1 MTRHFSTSLSR
12 ALFIVNVSAILEGE
26 TMRFKW
32 LDSKALIL
40 KSRKELVTSLVAAA
54 VVTAGGLAIG
64 SVSLASAQDLS
75 RRPSTAEAAFLKE
88 NDAAMEK
95 MMNAMAVKPTGDVD
109 HDFVTMMA
117 PHHQGAI
124 DMSEAELRY
133 GHNKQLLRIA
143 QDIVVEELQEIAAM
157 RAASGEKL
165 TPTEATLAASFVGT
179 AAGPGSAS
187 LGPAANVPPSFK
199 TERPFL
205 AQNDAAM
212 EKMIGDMTI
221 KPTGNIDRDFVAMMV
236 PHHQGA
242 IDMARAELRYGHEP
256 ALRLIAQEIV
266 VDQIQQISLMRL
278 AVGEP
283 LPPSVSSPTDPLPQ
297 SLAGQAPFDQPD
309 IPISS
314 HDRVY
319 TADQYSNTV
328 SVVDP
333 SSNTLVGVIRLG
345 DPSPNN
351 FSPLYKG
358 QVLVHGMGF
367 SPDHR
372 TIAVVSIGSNSVAF
386 IDTATNEVK
395 HITYVGR
402 APHEAFFTPDG
413 NEVWVTVRGENYVDV
428 LDGKTFKEKTRIITP
443 AGPGMQI
450 FSPDGKYGYVCSS
463 FNPETD
469 VVSVATHSI
478 VARVKQASPFCP
490 NIAATPDGS
499 QVWFTLKDTGKTE
512 VFDGKPPFTVLKV
525 LETGPITN
533 HVNIV
538 HNANGT
544 FAYVTIGGLNEVKV
558 FRTSDFSQVAT
569 IPVGAL
575 PHGIWPSGDGNR
587 VYVGL
592 ENGDGIAAIDT
603 LTNKV
608 IATVR
613 IGQAPQAL
621 TYVPDAVPSGPGTQN
636 LQALGVAGQ
645 VAHLALAVPYDPLRE
660 NPTDTGNAPTS
671 VSLFDQGLIQVLEA
685 AVSGLQ
691 PKQPYV
697 LALAEN
703 PDGTG
708 ALQPLQS
715 FMTNPAGAAIVNAIG
730 PIRQLVES
738 DLKAQRRYL
747 AIVPASGT
755 ELGARV
761 QVQVP

>member
-1 MTRHFSTSLSR
+1 
-12 ALFIVNVSAILEGE
+12 
-26 TMRFKW
+26 MRF
-32 LDSKALIL
+32 LVIPALL
-40 KSRKELVTSLVAAA
+40 TACA
-54 VVTAGGLAIG
+54 VSGLAQTADRVYTPDQTSNMI
-64 SVSLASAQDLS
+64 SISDPAKLASTHLGDDAPADL
-75 RRPSTAEAAFLKE
+75 RPLFHSES
-88 NDAAMEK
+88 
-95 MMNAMAVKPTGDVD
+95 VVHGP
-109 HDFVTMMA
+109 DF
-117 PHHQGAI
+117 
-124 DMSEAELRY
+124 S
-133 GHNKQLLRIA
+133 
-143 QDIVVEELQEIAAM
+143 
-157 RAASGEKL
+157 
-165 TPTEATLAASFVGT
+165 
-179 AAGPGSAS
+179 SA
-187 LGPAANVPPSFK
+187 
-199 TERPFL
+199 
-205 AQNDAAM
+205 
-212 EKMIGDMTI
+212 
-221 KPTGNIDRDFVAMMV
+221 
-236 PHHQGA
+236 
-242 IDMARAELRYGHEP
+242 
-256 ALRLIAQEIV
+256 
-266 VDQIQQISLMRL
+266 
-278 AVGEP
+278 
-283 LPPSVSSPTDPLPQ
+283 
-297 SLAGQAPFDQPD
+297 QAPFDQPN

-319 TADQYSNTV
+319 TADQFSNTV

-333 SSNTLVGVIRLG
+333 SSNRTLGVIRLG
-345 DPSPNN
+345 NPSPNN

-386 IDTATNEVK
+386 IDTATNVVK

-413 NEVWVTVRGENYVDV
+413 KEVWVTVRGENYVDV
-428 LDGKTFKEKTRIITP
+428 LDGKTFMEKTRIITP

-469 VVSVATHSI
+469 VVSVATHNI

-490 NIAATPDGS
+490 NIAATPDGT

-512 VFDGKPPFTVLKV
+512 VFDAKPPFTVLKV

-533 HVNIV
+533 HVNVV
-538 HNANGT
+538 HNAKGT

-592 ENGDGIAAIDT
+592 ENGDGVTAIDT
-603 LTNKV
+603 LTNRV
-608 IATVR
+608 IATIP
-613 IGQAPQAL
+613 IGQAPQAI

-636 LQALGVAGQ
+636 LQSLGVAGQ
-645 VAHLALAVPYDPLRE
+645 VAHLTLAASSMKKS
-660 NPTDTGNAPTS
+660 NPPTS
-671 VSLFDQGLIQVLEA
+671 VSLFDQGLIQVLQA
-685 AVSGLQ
+685 SVSGLQ
-691 PKQPYV
+691 PKQSYL

-708 ALQPLQS
+708 ALQALQP

-738 DLKAQRRYL
+738 DVKAQRRYL
-747 AIVPASGT
+747 AIVPVRGT
-755 ELGARV
+755 EHGVPV
-761 QVQVP
+761 QVQVR